1 MRIHARH
8 YLIAAIGLLPVAALA
23 AGSGTCTYKDKKN
36 TFTDAIVF
44 QKPDPFEK
52 GKKETTIALSTEK
65 IDVAKF
71 KASDDADMA
80 LLSMDGGKIQLTL
93 GDGGVTMLY
102 AYFPPGSNISNSGGP
117 YGDLKLSRNDASGMA
132 GTFTLKGKEADDV
145 SCDVKFDAPL
155 IAHK

>member
-1 MRIHARH
+1 MRTTLSLLLASA
-8 YLIAAIGLLPVAALA
+8 LIVPISALA
-23 AGSGTCTYKDKKN
+23 SGSGTCTYKDKKN
-36 TFTDAIVF
+36 TFTDAFAF

-102 AYFPPGSNISNSGGP
+102 AYFPPGTNISNSGGP
-117 YGDLKLSRNDASGMA
+117 YGDLKLSRNDAGGLA
-132 GTFTLKGKEADDV
+132 GAFTLKGKEADDV
-145 SCDVKFDAPL
+145 SCDVKFDVPL
-155 IAHK
+155 TQHK